1 MYAYLENDILL
12 LEDLFEGV
20 EHYVN
25 QLSSNAIDKIEIITE
40 RKAKSATLISTKTYN
55 ELLKI
60 KELYQTHLNE
70 LEDRAAY
77 ASFNDGL

>member
-25 QLSSNAIDKIEIITE
+25 QLSSNTIDKIEIITE

>member
-25 QLSSNAIDKIEIITE
+25 QLSSNTIDKIEIITE
-40 RKAKSATLISTKTYN
+40 SKANSATLISTKTYN

-60 KELYQTHLNE
+60 KELYQTYLNE